1 MSPVWLTILV
11 LAAATIA
18 IKAAGPVAL
27 GGRALP
33 RRFVGFIALLAPSLL
48 AALVAVQ
55 VFSGPDRTLVID
67 AKLAGVVA
75 AGVCLVFRWSMT
87 VVVLSAAVTTAVVR
101 ALT

>member
-1 MSPVWLTILV
+1 MSPVWLTILA
-11 LAAATIA
+11 LAVATFA
-18 IKAAGPVAL
+18 IKAVGPVAL
-27 GGRALP
+27 GGRELP

-67 AKLAGVVA
+67 AKLAGVIA
-75 AGVCLVFRWSMT
+75 AGVALMLKRSMT
-87 VVVLSAAVTTAVVR
+87 VVVLAAAVATAAVR

>member
-1 MSPVWLTILV
+1 MSPAWLTIV
-11 LAAATIA
+11 ALAAATFA

-27 GGRALP
+27 GGRELP
-33 RRFVGFIALLAPSLL
+33 HRFVGFIALLAPALL

-67 AKLAGVVA
+67 AKLAGVLA
-75 AGVCLVFRWSMT
+75 AAVCLAFHRSMT
-87 VVVLSAAVTTAVVR
+87 VVVLSAAVVTAVVR